1 SRPECAMS
9 RFTPLGVPALALLPL
24 LIGCGDSTGPA
35 TSSLTAISPAPNATS
50 VSTGT
55 TIVLTFQHPMS
66 PGMAQYFDLHQGG
79 VTGPT
84 VPMSCT
90 WSPDATTL
98 TCTPSNPLTPG
109 TQYTMHVG
117 AGMTDSAGH
126 RMGMGDW
133 TTRGGTWATSGMMG
147 GTHDGQPTG
156 MMGAGWKHDGH
167 YGMTFT
173 FTTA

>member
-1 SRPECAMS
+1 MS
-9 RFTPLGVPALALLPL
+9 RFTSLGVPALALLPL
-24 LIGCGDSTGPA
+24 LIGCSDSTGPA
-35 TSSLTAISPAPNATS
+35 TSSLTAIAPAPNATA

-66 PGMAQYFDLHQGG
+66 PGMEQYMDLHQGG
-79 VTGPT
+79 VTGST
-84 VPMSCT
+84 VPMACG
-90 WSPDATTL
+90 WSPDSTIL
-98 TCTPSNPLTPG
+98 TCTPSNPLAPG
-109 TQYTMHVG
+109 TEYTIHVG
-117 AGMTDSAGH
+117 AGMTDTAGH

-133 TTRGGTWATSGMMG
+133 TGQGGTWATSGMMG
-147 GTHDGQPTG
+147 GTHAGQPIG